1 MIFDSS
7 GGYMIVVHVNKSWP
21 WVEAERMDEAEAVL
35 GAWPIAEDKLKAYG
49 DVLLAVF
56 NNVVVAAYDIE
67 GHTRDEDNLV
77 RRVTFT
83 GKKSQ
88 TWAHLVGQP
97 NPGTHWGRQ
106 GDRLLRPRRIRRAR
120 RPSRRAISASAGTKD
135 ASWSAHLFSPDR
147 RRHASWECL

>member
-56 NNVVVAAYDIE
+56 NK
-67 GHTRDEDNLV
+67 DNLV

-106 GDRLLRPRRIRRAR
+106 GDAWPVRYVDTAIVASGDVPVQDTPEGHRAVVDGFTFMVGADLNATVIVPAGR
-120 RPSRRAISASAGTKD
+120 TVTVRAA
-135 ASWSAHLFSPDR
+135 
-147 RRHASWECL
+147 